1 MYSHVLHSV
10 IGVDVV
16 QISFHFHPENL
27 SNSVTKKYFL
37 IKFSDHFNDFFSFF
51 FWMNNL
57 GTSAF
62 RKGSELCKTDGRYA
76 FLITP

>member
-51 FWMNNL
+51 FLDEQPWN
-57 GTSAF
+57 F
-62 RKGSELCKTDGRYA
+62 CIQKRQ
-76 FLITP
+76 